1 MKTVLVT
8 GASGGIGSAAALEL
22 ARRGWNVALHYRSNQ
37 AAARQ
42 VERDILALG
51 GNGQNLP
58 GGPDPRGPG
67 GSPLRRGR
75 GDFGFVEGL
84 VNNAGTAW
92 KGCSPT

>member
-42 VERDILALG
+42 ADGAEHAAAYGEDSEAARQNCGI
-51 GNGQNLP
+51 GQ
-58 GGPDPRGPG
+58 
-67 GSPLRRGR
+67 
-75 GDFGFVEGL
+75 
-84 VNNAGTAW
+84 
-92 KGCSPT
+92 